1 MESEQL
7 TPFGKRTKERLKK
20 LNRDDAW
27 VLAQFKKKEIFI
39 DKDRYYGI
47 LTGEV
52 KSKQHELA
60 IGKLLDEEEKIQK
73 IVKRTGIKRG

>member
-1 MESEQL
+1 MQPEQL

-27 VLAQFKKKEIFI
+27 MLDQFKKKEIFI
-39 DKDRYYGI
+39 DKERYEGI
-47 LTGEV
+47 LSGTV
-52 KSKQHELA
+52 RSRQHELLIA
-60 IGKLLDEEEKIQK
+60 KLLDEEEKIQK